1 MNNNLVDEYLSS
13 LNINS
18 YLDRQ
23 LIKQSI
29 LEYLEFYNA
38 NQTCC
43 FLKVMFSQR
52 KLTVLGLPVFR
63 NI

>member
-29 LEYLEFYNA
+29 LEYIEFYNK
-38 NQTCC
+38 NQKPIKSRPMPTPEPTCT
-43 FLKVMFSQR
+43 SEWYE
-52 KLTVLGLPVFR
+52 R
-63 NI
+63 NR

>member
-1 MNNNLVDEYLSS
+1 MTDNLVDEYLTS

-29 LEYLEFYNA
+29 LEYIEFYNK
-38 NQTCC
+38 NQKPIKSRPMPTPEPTC
-43 FLKVMFSQR
+43 
-52 KLTVLGLPVFR
+52 TIEWYER
-63 NI
+63 NR